1 MYKVIILFLLTLSSF
16 AGERIVS
23 TVPSLSETLYEL
35 GLDKEVVG
43 VSSYCLFNKEF
54 CKRPKV
60 GTSLDFSYE
69 KILKYG
75 GKTILLSKNTSKI
88 QLNNLQKLNL
98 ETILL
103 KHDRLLDIYN
113 SIQLLGKRFKKE
125 QRARELI
132 NLLDKSFQKDFLKA
146 KKRNILF
153 LISTEVRDG
162 KIVKIQAVGAK
173 NFYTDIMDRIGL
185 NNILKES
192 SVSFPE
198 LGREKLLSLDYDYII
213 EIFGSHNEG
222 SLSERKGAWNDLLK
236 NREKKFEYIPL
247 VGDYLYIPGPSVW
260 KIAKEIKKSLG
271 KK

>member
-35 GLDKEVVG
+35 GLGEEVVG
-43 VSSYCLFNKEF
+43 VSSYCLFDKEF

-75 GKTILLSKNTSKI
+75 GKTVLLSKNTNKT
-88 QLNNLQKLNL
+88 QLSNLQKLNI
-98 ETILL
+98 EIILL
-103 KHDRLLDIYN
+103 KHDRLLDIYD
-113 SIQLLGKRFKKE
+113 SIQSLGKRFKKE
-125 QRARELI
+125 ERAKEMLD
-132 NLLDKSFQKDFLKA
+132 LLDKSFQEEFLKS
-146 KKRNILF
+146 KKRNVLF

-192 SVSFPE
+192 TVSFPE

-213 EIFGSHNEG
+213 EIFGSHNKD
-222 SLSERKGAWNDLLK
+222 SLNKKKSAWNDLLK
-236 NREKKFEYIPL
+236 YREKKFEYIPL

-260 KIAKEIKKSLG
+260 KTAKEIKKSLG
-271 KK
+271 RK